1 MRRGSVNERVPE
13 GWKNELLDKITNRA
27 SGHTPSKSIPAY
39 WDGGIKWVSLADSSR
54 LDKLFIN
61 ETCKAISEDGIKN
74 SSAVLLPKGTV
85 ILSRDA
91 GVGKSAILQDDMA
104 ISQHFIAWD
113 CSSKKNI
120 YNIFLY
126 YWLQSKKPLFETQ
139 AVGSTIKTIGLPFFK
154 KLKITY
160 PQFFEQQKI
169 AHILTTWDAAI
180 VCTQRLLENSKQ
192 QKKALMQQLLI
203 GNQHTVSSVTTWK
216 SYKFS
221 ELFTTL
227 CNANNPR
234 ADLSENGEY
243 GYIHYGDIHKLTT
256 DFLDCN
262 QLSISKIS
270 KNKLTKIELL
280 KEGDLL
286 VADASEDYQGIGK
299 SVEIKNLRGRHIVAG
314 LHTILLRDNKKFLLD
329 GFKGYIQHIPH
340 VSKGLQKAATGISV
354 FGISKR
360 ALLDVDVLLPP
371 LDEQK
376 AIAKILTAADALI
389 AQYEVKLAHLQQQK
403 KALMQQLLTGKIR
416 VMPDTL
422 GNAGA
427 TPA

>member
-1 MRRGSVNERVPE
+1 M
-13 GWKNELLDKITNRA
+13 
-27 SGHTPSKSIPAY
+27 
-39 WDGGIKWVSLADSSR
+39 
-54 LDKLFIN
+54 
-61 ETCKAISEDGIKN
+61 SEK
-74 SSAVLLPKGTV
+74 LPKGWSAAHLASIALVTSGGTPARSQAIYWNGDIPWVTTGEVSFNIITTTNECITEIGLANSAAKIFPAETLLIALYGQGKTRGTV
-85 ILSRDA
+85 AKLGI
-91 GVGKSAILQDDMA
+91 SAATNQACAA
-104 ISQHFIAWD
+104 IIFNSQHNQSFYFYYFQNKYNELRELSNSGSQKNLSLDLLKSLLI
-113 CSSKKNI
+113 CSP
-120 YNIFLY
+120 
-126 YWLQSKKPLFETQ
+126 PL
-139 AVGSTIKTIGLPFFK
+139 A
-154 KLKITY
+154 
-160 PQFFEQQKI
+160 EQQKI

>member
-1 MRRGSVNERVPE
+1 M
-13 GWKNELLDKITNRA
+13 
-27 SGHTPSKSIPAY
+27 
-39 WDGGIKWVSLADSSR
+39 
-54 LDKLFIN
+54 
-61 ETCKAISEDGIKN
+61 
-74 SSAVLLPKGTV
+74 
-85 ILSRDA
+85 
-91 GVGKSAILQDDMA
+91 
-104 ISQHFIAWD
+104 
-113 CSSKKNI
+113 KNI
-120 YNIFLY
+120 SKNKFLSLQITLPPLLEQKKMSEIF
-126 YWLQSKKPLFETQ
+126 S
-139 AVGSTIKTIGLPFFK
+139 S
-154 KLKITY
+154 
-160 PQFFEQQKI
+160 
-169 AHILTTWDAAI
+169 WDAAI
-180 VCTQRLLENSKQ
+180 VCTQKLLENSKQ

-354 FGISKR
+354 LGISKR